1 MSQEYFVL
9 FYFTFQ
15 AYVRIL
21 TAFLAI
27 FFCYSY
33 TRLKRYDK
41 GLAIYLKYDL
51 LSIPWYICSQNTWNL
66 KSKNFGNIY
75 WAWKKKYQS
84 QLAFKLN
91 LFTFEHQSECSPY
104 CCLNITYGADKEN
117 LVGDQFLYS
126 PNHNVWFWGDMVR
139 IWYGMGDMVR
149 LMRLFSVAIFVRIPW
164 YTSFAQIFHLECIP
178 SWRYRESPSLF
189 FKYVPIRWIVY
200 LCQIWERVC
209 LLPPENSSS
218 AVAFS
223 NREWDRDAH

>member
-15 AYVRIL
+15 ACVRIL

-91 LFTFEHQSECSPY
+91 LFIFEHQSECSPY
-104 CCLNITYGADKEN
+104 CSLNITYGADEEN
-117 LVGDQFLYS
+117 LVGDEFLYS
-126 PNHNVWFWGDMVR
+126 PNLNVWF
-139 IWYGMGDMVR
+139 MGDTIWRRILVILWGWR
-149 LMRLFSVAIFVRIPW
+149 INKPTKTWRKVEDREVFQLHLFAWNNIHF
-164 YTSFAQIFHLECIP
+164 LE
-178 SWRYRESPSLF
+178 
-189 FKYVPIRWIVY
+189 
-200 LCQIWERVC
+200 
-209 LLPPENSSS
+209 N
-218 AVAFS
+218 
-223 NREWDRDAH
+223 